1 MNDSIQQF
9 QTNINQV
16 KNLGGIFS
24 ALDQSTTSALDLSDI
39 LRSEI
44 VMVVSALDYFI
55 HGIIEEGMIEIH
67 QGTRLRTNAYENF
80 EISLSNMTYIVS
92 NPNDPTWLKDQIR
105 KKLSHLSFQKSE
117 KISLNLKL
125 ISDKKIWSEVG
136 VVLNKP
142 HTDITLQLDLII
154 NRRNQ
159 ISHQADIDPTYP
171 HTRWPIS
178 ETLVNDAITNIEKI
192 CHAIFQTVK

>member
-44 VMVVSALDYFI
+44 VMAVSALDYFI

-92 NPNDPTWLKDQIR
+92 NPNDSTWLKDQIR
-105 KKLSHLSFQKSE
+105 KKLNHLSFQKSE

-125 ISDKKIWSEVG
+125 ISDKKIWPGVG

-171 HTRWPIS
+171 HTR
-178 ETLVNDAITNIEKI
+178 LAN
-192 CHAIFQTVK
+192 Q